1 MPHFKAGNRFFF
13 DSSTNLLSPEET
25 HHLARVL
32 RHKPGDQI
40 LVIDG
45 LGQEFQAK
53 VLAIERTK
61 EGEQARVE
69 ILKLVR
75 KEFSPRIKITA
86 FIPILKGD
94 LTEFL
99 VEKGTELGVF
109 RFIPFFSRHTVVKP
123 KKNLTQRLRAKA
135 ISALKQSGRLIL
147 PEVCAPA
154 DLKTLV
160 EAIPA
165 NSLKV
170 LAHPQGELSLENLLS
185 LFKKEDLAEVYLIS
199 GPEGGFSEDEQ
210 ALLFEA
216 GFKPLCLSPYILR
229 AETASLALM
238 SLAQALSLSFDKDKL
253 S

>member
-13 DSSTNLLSPEET
+13 DPSTNLLSPEET
-25 HHLARVL
+25 RHLARVL

-40 LVIDG
+40 LLIDG
-45 LGQEFQAK
+45 LGQEFQAR

-69 ILKLVR
+69 ILELVR
-75 KEFSPRIKITA
+75 KEFPPRIKITA
-86 FIPILKGD
+86 LIPILKGD

-99 VEKGTELGVF
+99 VEKGTELGVW

-123 KKNLTQRLRAKA
+123 KKNLTPRLRAKA

-147 PEVCAPA
+147 PEVCEPA

-170 LAHPQGELSLENLLS
+170 LAHPEGKLNLENLLS
-185 LFKKEDLAEVYLIS
+185 LFKREDLTEVYLIS
-199 GPEGGFSEDEQ
+199 GPEGGFSEEELS
-210 ALLFEA
+210 LLFEA
-216 GFKPLCLSPYILR
+216 GFKTLCLSPCILR
-229 AETASLALM
+229 AETASLTLM
-238 SLAQALSLSFDKDKL
+238 SLAQTLSLSFAKDKP